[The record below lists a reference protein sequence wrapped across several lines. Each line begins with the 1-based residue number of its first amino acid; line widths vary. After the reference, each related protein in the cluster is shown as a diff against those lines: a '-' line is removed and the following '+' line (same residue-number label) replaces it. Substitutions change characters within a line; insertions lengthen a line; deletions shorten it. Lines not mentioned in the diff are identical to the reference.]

1 MSNQTEWNQCWFVLD
16 HFIYCAKAPS
26 SGFALLFGVFLS
38 MSFYVANPH
47 FFFFFFPPH
56 SSGQGSIFAL
66 ITFLGQNQAY
76 ASTRIFKIIAIFDGG
91 KLQFYQVEVS
101 GGWRML
107 MFAVVYFG
115 LTLHL
120 YTF

>member
-47 FFFFFFPPH
+47 FPPPGVDFC
-56 SSGQGSIFAL
+56 SDY
-66 ITFLGQNQAY
+66 TVGQNQAY